1 MAKADYYAQLGVD
14 RSANAAELKSAYRK
28 LAKKYHPDVNPGNAE
43 AEQKFKDVSE
53 AYDVLKD
60 DQSRA
65 AYDQFGH
72 AAFEQGGP
80 GGMGGGPGGMG
91 GGFSGFGDIGDIF
104 EEFFGGTGGRAQ
116 GRGQRRKRRGDDLR
130 TEVDITMQDAYDG
143 TEQQINLTRAATCG
157 TCNGS
162 GAKPGSQPTTCTTCH
177 GHGKVRAQQGF
188 FTVERTCPSC
198 QGAGEMIS
206 NPCGSCRG
214 QGRVEKSENL
224 SVNIPAGVDTG
235 TRIRLSGKGEA
246 GLRGAPAGDLYIF
259 VEVAGHPIFERDG
272 SNLYIDVPVP
282 MVTATLGGAIEVPTL
297 GGKMT
302 RLQIEKGTQS
312 GRKFRMRGKGMPAL
326 RGGAHGDQIVEIIV
340 ETPTRLSK
348 KQINLL
354 KEFDEAGDASPQT
367 KGFIDRVKTLWS

>member
-1 MAKADYYAQLGVD
+1 MPKRDFYEVLGV
-14 RSANAAELKSAYRK
+14 SKNADEKAIKSAYRK
-28 LAKKYHPDVNPGNAE
+28 LAMANHPDRNAGDE
-43 AEQKFKDVSE
+43 AAAERFKEASE
-53 AYDVLKD
+53 AYEVLKD
-60 DQSRA
+60 SQKRA
-65 AYDQFGH
+65 AYDQMGH
-72 AAFEQGGP
+72 AAFEQSGGF
-80 GGMGGGPGGMG
+80 GGGGGAGFGG
-91 GGFSGFGDIGDIF
+91 GGFSDIF
-104 EEFFGGTGGRAQ
+104 EQMFSEFSGGR
-116 GRGQRRKRRGDDLR
+116 GRADQARHGADLR
-130 TEVDITMQDAYDG
+130 YDLTIDLDEAYMGCQKDIVANISSSCDD
-143 TEQQINLTRAATCG
+143 CG
-157 TCNGS
+157 GS
-162 GAKPGSQPTTCTTCH
+162 GAAKGSQPVKCSAC
-177 GHGKVRAQQGF
+177 GGMGKVRAQQGF

-354 KEFDEAGDASPQT
+354 KEFDDAGDASPQT

>member
-1 MAKADYYAQLGVD
+1 MIV
-14 RSANAAELKSAYRK
+14 E
-28 LAKKYHPDVNPGNAE
+28 V
-43 AEQKFKDVSE
+43 AEQ
-53 AYDVLKD
+53 LK
-60 DQSRA
+60 
-65 AYDQFGH
+65 
-72 AAFEQGGP
+72 
-80 GGMGGGPGGMG
+80 
-91 GGFSGFGDIGDIF
+91 
-104 EEFFGGTGGRAQ
+104 
-116 GRGQRRKRRGDDLR
+116 
-130 TEVDITMQDAYDG
+130 
-143 TEQQINLTRAATCG
+143 
-157 TCNGS
+157 
-162 GAKPGSQPTTCTTCH
+162 GSQPVKCSAC
-177 GHGKVRAQQGF
+177 GGMGKVRAQQGF

-214 QGRVEKSENL
+214 QGRVENL
-224 SVNIPAGVDTG
+224 KTCLLIFLLVWILARVFGY
-235 TRIRLSGKGEA
+235 LAKGKLA
-246 GLRGAPAGDLYIF
+246 CAVRWQAICIFFRGSRTPNF
-259 VEVAGHPIFERDG
+259 FERDG

-326 RGGAHGDQIVEIIV
+326 RGGPHGDQIVEIIV

-354 KEFDEAGDASPQT
+354 KEFDEAGDASSQT

>member
-1 MAKADYYAQLGVD
+1 MFSEFSGGRGRSDQARHGADLRYDLTID
-14 RSANAAELKSAYRK
+14 L
-28 LAKKYHPDVNPGNAE
+28 D
-43 AEQKFKDVSE
+43 E
-53 AYDVLKD
+53 AYMGCQKD
-60 DQSRA
+60 IVANIS
-65 AYDQFGH
+65 
-72 AAFEQGGP
+72 
-80 GGMGGGPGGMG
+80 
-91 GGFSGFGDIGDIF
+91 SSC
-104 EEFFGGTGGRAQ
+104 
-116 GRGQRRKRRGDDLR
+116 DD
-130 TEVDITMQDAYDG
+130 
-143 TEQQINLTRAATCG
+143 CG
-157 TCNGS
+157 GS
-162 GAKPGSQPTTCTTCH
+162 GAAKGSQPVKCSAC
-177 GHGKVRAQQGF
+177 GGMGKVRAQQGF